1 MIPGN
6 AHLPLKRRL
15 SGLTKLKFLS
25 KSVEGNQDRE
35 KQNLTLFEHKA
46 YPITG
51 VLLICH
57 QKVSVFKDRAWL
69 VWFFSNSCKT
79 PWLQQQKIGQCVA
92 VICPMVAWKAW
103 SKLEKVGLNCL
114 KYWEYTRSV
123 HTHLYNLLQA
133 FCLVLVKIVFY
144 LNKRIGCTLT
154 LGTFFFS

>member
-69 VWFFSNSCKT
+69 MWFFITPVKHPDSNSRR
-79 PWLQQQKIGQCVA
+79 LA
-92 VICPMVAWKAW
+92 
-103 SKLEKVGLNCL
+103 
-114 KYWEYTRSV
+114 SV
-123 HTHLYNLLQA
+123 LP
-133 FCLVLVKIVFY
+133 
-144 LNKRIGCTLT
+144 
-154 LGTFFFS
+154 